1 LQYKTGRKSVTKRL
15 TKYIIFNVDFTGVMS
30 CDNVTIVTRQEW
42 GARDSVTINN
52 MTTPVSFVFIH
63 HTAMSYCHNQH
74 DCSQELR
81 IIQNFH
87 MDTRGTSIIIT

>member
-1 LQYKTGRKSVTKRL
+1 
-15 TKYIIFNVDFTGVMS
+15 MS

-42 GARDSVTINN
+42 GARDSKTINN

-81 IIQNFH
+81 TIQDFH
-87 MDTRGTSIIIT
+87 MDTRGTYTIITLIYPQQSLESVIFQNTVYLYFLQQ